1 MPNSSNFTSMSAAA
15 RQGVCGNAA
24 KGLSGAGS
32 TQATA
37 TRLGADHNQ
46 FSTVAASQGAV
57 LPAANVGEWM
67 SVHNGGANALS
78 VYPNVGGII
87 NGGSVNA
94 AVSVPAGK
102 AAIFIPL
109 DALSW
114 IAIISA

>member
-1 MPNSSNFTSMSAAA
+1 MPNSSNFTAMSAAT
-15 RQGVCGNAA
+15 RQGICGNAA

-37 TRLGADHNQ
+37 TKLGADHSQ

-78 VYPNVGGII
+78 VYPNLGGTI
-87 NGGSVNA
+87 NGGSANA

-102 AAIFIPL
+102 AAIFVPL
-109 DALSW
+109 DGMAWL
-114 IAIISA
+114 AVISA